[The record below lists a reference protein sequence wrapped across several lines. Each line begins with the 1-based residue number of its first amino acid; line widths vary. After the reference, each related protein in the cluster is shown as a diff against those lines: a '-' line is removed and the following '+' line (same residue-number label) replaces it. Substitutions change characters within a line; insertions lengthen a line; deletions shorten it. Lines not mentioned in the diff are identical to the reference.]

1 MKEIEMID
9 MEDSKFE
16 KIVVFATHGPEDPER
31 ASLPFVCANAA
42 LAMDM
47 QATVVLQGAGVL
59 LAKKGCYEHVFCAGF
74 DPLKKLVDSFFEF
87 GGKVFVCIPCIQ
99 ERKITTD
106 MLIERAEPVKAGR
119 VVQEAIEANAV
130 LNY

>member
-1 MKEIEMID
+1 
-9 MEDSKFE
+9 MEENKPE

-31 ASLPFVCANAA
+31 ATLPFVCANAA

-47 QATVVLQGAGVL
+47 SATVVLQGTGVL

-74 DPLKKLVDSFFEF
+74 DPLKKLVDTFLEF
-87 GGKVFVCIPCIQ
+87 GGRIFVCIPCIEVRQ
-99 ERKITTD
+99 ITAD
-106 MLIERAEPVKAGR
+106 MLIEQAELAKAGR
-119 VVQEAIEANAV
+119 VIQEAIEAVRV